1 MIDLNSPT
9 STFCHLEHEFRGV
22 RVVQFAVR
30 LEMPI
35 LPRFLPVDEYLPML
49 NCRLR
54 TCSLI
59 ATFAFIVAPAR
70 LATAVDFAKDV
81 QPLLAE
87 HCAQCHGVD
96 EAERKGGLRL
106 DLRDSVLKG
115 GESGVAA
122 IVPGQPD
129 KSELIKRI
137 SAKDSDSIMPPTS
150 HNKPLSAK
158 DIELL
163 TTWVKEGAK
172 YESHWAFSA
181 PQKAKLPE
189 VGQKNALDAFVA
201 ARLKEKG
208 LRLSPAA
215 PSSVLCRRLYLDL
228 IGLPPSPQEVA
239 EFETQGFDATVEKL
253 LASERY
259 GEKWARQWLDVARY
273 SDTNGYEKDLQR
285 EQWKWRDWV
294 VDAYNKDLPYD
305 QFIIQ
310 QLAGDLLPG
319 ANQDQII
326 ATGFLRN
333 SMINEEGA
341 IVPEQFRMTEMFDRI
356 DCIGKAVLG
365 MTTQCAQCHSHKF
378 DPLTQDEYYGMFA
391 FINSSYEARSWVYT
405 PEQLQ
410 QIADI
415 ANRTRDAEQRIR
427 ASHPAWEQELAA
439 WEQSVLQQQP
449 AWENLIA
456 TELGTN
462 SGLNHPTQEVDHSI
476 LMQGHSSND
485 VFMISSPKLDGV
497 TGLRL
502 EALPH
507 HDLPHLGPGR
517 SRLGTWAMNELE
529 VLIKKPDSKDWEK
542 QKLVNATADFSQP
555 ENRPTEMKDGKEVK
569 DSKKASG
576 PVAFL
581 IDGIEETTWTTD
593 RGVGRR
599 NQASVAVVQ
608 FEQPL
613 NLPEGTQLK
622 VAWRMG
628 DMLGCCRFSITR
640 QAAPAVPPI
649 DHAAILALTT
659 PAALRSDEQKSVVF
673 AAWRNT
679 LADAKP
685 INDEIDTLWK
695 SYPVAGTSI
704 LHMDEQQPPYRRKT
718 YLLNRGNW
726 DQPKVV
732 VEPHTPVALHS
743 FPLDQPRNR
752 LGFAKWLVDKRS
764 PLTAR
769 VAVNRVW
776 QSIFGRGLVETAED
790 FGTRAPVPEYRD
802 LLDWLA
808 VDFMEQGWSQKQLI
822 RTIVGSSVYR
832 QSSQSTQQL
841 QEQDPNNVWLAR
853 GPRFRADAEVVRD
866 IALTVS
872 GLLTNKS
879 GGPSVIPPVPQN
891 VLDYNFVYPTYWKP
905 AEGADRY
912 RRTLYGFRK
921 RSMPDPVMSNFDA
934 PNADFACARR
944 IRSNTPLAALTG
956 LNETIFVES
965 ARALALRILR
975 EAGRDDKQRA
985 EYAFLL
991 CTSRKPSDE
1000 ERAAIIDLVQSRRQ
1014 KLAEGWL
1021 NPREISTGD
1030 PGKLPELPKE
1040 TSPQDVGAWT
1050 LTARVLL
1057 NLDETISKK

>member
-1 MIDLNSPT
+1 MNFVPVAWYNSV
-9 STFCHLEHEFRGV
+9 SASNAE
-22 RVVQFAVR
+22 
-30 LEMPI
+30 I
-35 LPRFLPVDEYLPML
+35 LLGSCLFIENLPML
-49 NCRLR
+49 NRRFQTL
-54 TCSLI
+54 SH
-59 ATFAFIVAPAR
+59 FAFCVFLVTRVCSAAP
-70 LATAVDFAKDV
+70 VDFAKDV

-96 EAERKGGLRL
+96 EAERKSGLRL
-106 DLRDSVLKG
+106 DLRDSALKG
-115 GESGVAA
+115 GESGMAA

-137 SAKDSDSIMPPTS
+137 TTKDADAIMPPTS
-150 HNKPLSAK
+150 HNKPLSASQ
-158 DIELL
+158 IELL
-163 TTWVKEGAK
+163 TQWVKDGGK
-172 YESHWAFSA
+172 YESHWAFTA
-181 PQKAKLPE
+181 PKKEKLPE
-189 VGQKNALDAFVA
+189 VSQTNPLDAIVV
-201 ARLKEKG
+201 ARLKEQNLK
-208 LRLSPAA
+208 LSLPA

-228 IGLPPSPQEVA
+228 IGLPPSPQELA
-239 EFETQGFDATVEKL
+239 DFEKQGFDATVETL
-253 LASERY
+253 LKSERY

-273 SDTNGYEKDLQR
+273 SDTNGYEKDMQR

-294 VDAYNKDLPYD
+294 VDAYNRDLPYD
-305 QFIIQ
+305 QFIVE
-310 QLAGDLLPG
+310 QLAGDMLPN
-319 ANQDQII
+319 ATQDQII

-341 IVPEQFRMTEMFDRI
+341 IVAEQFRMVEMFDRI
-356 DCIGKAVLG
+356 DCVGKAVLG

-378 DPLTQDEYYGMFA
+378 DPLTHDEYYGMFA

-405 PEQLQ
+405 PEQQ
-410 QIADI
+410 KQIADI
-415 ANRTRDAEQRIR
+415 LGKTREANQKLRAARTSWQ
-427 ASHPAWEQELAA
+427 QELAA

-449 AWENLIA
+449 AWENLVA

-476 LMQGHSSND
+476 LMQGHPSND
-485 VFMISSPKLDGV
+485 VFMLSSPKLDGV

-517 SRLGTWAMNELE
+517 SRLGTWVMNELE
-529 VLIKKPDSKDWEK
+529 VFVKKPDGKDWEK
-542 QKLVNATADFSQP
+542 QKLVNASADFSQP

-593 RGVGRR
+593 RGTGRR

-640 QAAPAVPPI
+640 QAAPAAPAI
-649 DHAAILALTT
+649 DHAAVLALST
-659 PAALRSDEQKSVVF
+659 PAAMRTEEQTDSIF
-673 AAWRNT
+673 AAWRAT

-685 INDEIDTLWK
+685 INDEIDALWK

-704 LHMDEQQPPYRRKT
+704 LHMDEQQAPFRRKT

-726 DQPKVV
+726 DQPKVA
-732 VEPHTPVALHS
+732 VEPHTPASLHS

-752 LGFAKWLVDKRS
+752 LGFARWLVDPRS

-776 QSIFGRGLVETAED
+776 QSMFGRGLVETAED

-802 LLDWLA
+802 LLDWLS
-808 VDFMEQGWSQKQLI
+808 VDFMERGWSQKQLI
-822 RTIVGSSVYR
+822 RTIVSSAVYR
-832 QSSQSTQQL
+832 QSSQSSAQM
-841 QEQDPNNVWLAR
+841 QERDPNNVLLAR
-853 GPRFRADAEVVRD
+853 GPRFRTDAEVVRD
-866 IALTVS
+866 IALSVS
-872 GLLTNKS
+872 GLITNKS
-879 GGPSVIPPVPQN
+879 GGPSTIPPVPQN
-891 VLDYNFVYPTYWKP
+891 VLDYNFTYPTYWKP
-905 AEGADRY
+905 AEGAERY

-921 RSMPDPVMSNFDA
+921 RSMPDPVMANFDA

-991 CTSRKPSDE
+991 CTSRTPTDE
-1000 ERAAIIDLVQSRRQ
+1000 ERTAILDLVQSRRQ

-1021 NPREISTGD
+1021 NPREIATGEA
-1030 PGKLPELPKE
+1030 GKLPELPKD
-1040 TSPQDVGAWT
+1040 TTPQDVGAWT

-1057 NLDETISKK
+1057 NLDETITKK